1 MHGHSPHTL
10 PYTSSRD
17 AISKY
22 PERCTAIGARL
33 DEEGQLEVFLP
44 YTLWLRRYSEL
55 CREADATF

>member
-10 PYTSSRD
+10 PYTSSRN

-33 DEEGQLEVFLP
+33 DEEGQL
-44 YTLWLRRYSEL
+44 
-55 CREADATF
+55 